1 MSTRTLAN
9 VLETEDRSLR
19 KLVSLVSE
27 LSFQIVAEIPKALGT
42 TEGVNIYGERQTEL
56 DVWSNELLTK
66 KLVRSGLVNQIAS
79 EEMEKPLEGGHGEY
93 SVVLDPLD
101 GSSNIK
107 TDNLVGTIVGIYH
120 DQRLPAKGRN
130 LLSSLYFL
138 YGPYIQAAV
147 AIRQGVFLSVA
158 AGRGTGA
165 ERFLTT
171 GVPHRLPEK
180 GSVYGIGGLKE
191 KWTPEV
197 REFADRLE
205 KRKLKLRYGG
215 SFVGD
220 YNQVLHNGGFFSY
233 PALVDAPDGKY
244 RLQFESNPVGF
255 ITEKAGGRA
264 SDGRQNILDV
274 EPTEVAQRVP
284 TYLGNRDLVVE
295 FEGLVRATGF
305 PRVVPK

>member
-1 MSTRTLAN
+1 M
-9 VLETEDRSLR
+9 LEVEDRSLR

-66 KLVRSGLVNQIAS
+66 KLIKSGLVSQVAS

-120 DQRLPAKGRN
+120 DQQLPAKGRN
-130 LLSSLYFL
+130 LLSALYFL
-138 YGPYIQAAV
+138 YGPYIQATL

-158 AGRGTGA
+158 AGKGTGA

-171 GVPHRLPEK
+171 GEPHRLPEK
-180 GSVYGIGGLKE
+180 GSVYGIGGLRE
-191 KWTPEV
+191 KWTPAV

-205 KRKLKLRYGG
+205 KRRLKLRYGG

-264 SDGRQNILDV
+264 SDGKQNILDI
-274 EPTEVAQRVP
+274 EPTEVAQRTP
-284 TYLGNRDLVVE
+284 TYLGNKDLVVE
-295 FEGLVRATGF
+295 FEGLVRATSLPGVDS
-305 PRVVPK
+305 R